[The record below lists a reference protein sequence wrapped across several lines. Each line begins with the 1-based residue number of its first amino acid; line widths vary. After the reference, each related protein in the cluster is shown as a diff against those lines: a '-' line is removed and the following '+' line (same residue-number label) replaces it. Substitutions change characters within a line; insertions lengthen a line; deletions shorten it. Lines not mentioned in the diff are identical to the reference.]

1 MKLLITGSGG
11 MIGKNLLEHP
21 QINSFDLLTPRREEL
36 DLLNFESTFNFFK
49 KNNPDLV
56 IHLAAK
62 VGGIQANIENPIGF
76 FVENI
81 DIGRNVIMASYQAKI
96 KKLINLGSSCMY
108 PRDCSQ
114 TLKEEMILK
123 GEFEPTNEGYAL
135 AKIVATRLCEYISN
149 YSGFQYKTLIPCNI
163 YGRHDKFNQKDSHLI
178 AAIIEKIHKVKIK
191 GASEVEIWGDGLAR
205 REFMYASDLAD
216 AIVHAVNNFET
227 LPRLMNIGI
236 GIDYSINEYYDIVAK
251 VLGYTGS
258 FSHNLEKPIG
268 MMRKL
273 NNIDTQKS
281 WGWTAKHS
289 LNEGIKKTYDFYLQ
303 GY

>member
-1 MKLLITGSGG
+1 MV
-11 MIGKNLLEHP
+11 GKNLLEHP

-62 VGGIQANIENPIGF
+62 VGGIQANIEDPIGF
-76 FVENI
+76 FIENI

-123 GEFEPTNEGYAL
+123 GELEPTNEGYAL

-149 YSGFQYKTLIPCNI
+149 FNGFQYKTLIPCNI
-163 YGRHDKFNQKDSHLI
+163 YGRHDKFDQKESHLI
-178 AAIIEKIHKVKIK
+178 AAIIEKIHKTKIK

-227 LPRLMNIGI
+227 LPPLMNVGF
-236 GIDYSINEYYDIVAK
+236 GMDYSINEYYDIVAK
-251 VLGYTGS
+251 VLGYTGT
-258 FSHNLEKPIG
+258 FSHNLEAPVG

-281 WGWTAKHS
+281 WGWTAKYS

-303 GY
+303 GTLKNEI